1 MLFLFSDDGGLDG
14 AWGRPGLCG
23 LDGAWSRP
31 ELCGLD
37 GDGAGLD
44 GDHHADEEYE
54 RVDRLDLDNRR
65 DRCDEPREAQDL
77 LLEPYY

>member
-1 MLFLFSDDGGLDG
+1 MVVWMGHRAGLDCVVWMG
-14 AWGRPGLCG
+14 H
-23 LDGAWSRP
+23 
-31 ELCGLD
+31 
-37 GDGAGLD
+37 GAGLD

-77 LLEPYY
+77 LLESYY

>member
-1 MLFLFSDDGGLDG
+1 MGHRAGLDCVVWMG
-14 AWGRPGLCG
+14 H
-23 LDGAWSRP
+23 
-31 ELCGLD
+31 
-37 GDGAGLD
+37 GAGLD

-77 LLEPYY
+77 LLESYY